1 MDIMKAIS
9 NRMES
14 NKQTNPI
21 VLTKDGILII
31 DCKACNRVPEMRTI
45 ECIRCVVDK
54 ISVHGCG
61 GRIRL
66 RTFNDMELCDKA
78 VKVLCELS
86 QIETSV
92 KNLRSTGRMRSCIT
106 CEYSCVKVF
115 DIAWQGFPDP
125 HFDAARKSLMGFRA
139 EDKECVNCLGR
150 TYRALDQVELEVRE
164 LQRKVVAA
172 YMDGGI

>member
-14 NKQTNPI
+14 NKQTNPV
-21 VLTKDGILII
+21 VLMKDGILII
-31 DCKACNRVPEMRTI
+31 ECKGCDRVPEMRTA
-45 ECIRCVVDK
+45 ECIRCVVRN
-54 ISVHGCG
+54 ISIHGCG

-92 KNLRSTGRMRSCIT
+92 KNLRSVDRMRSCAA
-106 CEYSCVKVF
+106 CEHSCVKAF

-125 HFDAARKSLMGFRA
+125 YFDAARKSLMGFRA
-139 EDKECVNCLGR
+139 EDKECVSCLGR
-150 TYRALDQVELEVRE
+150 TYRALDQVELEIRE
-164 LQRKVVAA
+164 LQRKVVAT